1 MQPSSPRYAIY
12 FTPQS
17 SMPLARFG
25 ASVLGYDVSEGRDV
39 PHLALKGIFPTD
51 IAAATAAPRKYGF
64 HATLAAPF
72 YLGDGHAEADLLRAL
87 DAFSHKAAPAGL
99 GRLQVSLLGGFI
111 ALTPEM
117 APAVGD
123 LASTCVTFFDAFR
136 APPSPYDLARRDH
149 GHLTQRQRDNLARWG
164 YPYVFEDF
172 RFHMTLA
179 GSLGADERDR
189 FLAALAEAFMPVADQ
204 SCAVDAVSL
213 MRQADTHSRF
223 EVIARKDLKG

>member
-72 YLGDGHAEADLLRAL
+72 YLGDGHAEADLLR
-87 DAFSHKAAPAGL
+87 SAGCVFPQGGP
-99 GRLQVSLLGGFI
+99 GRAGTSASQL
-111 ALTPEM
+111 
-117 APAVGD
+117 VG
-123 LASTCVTFFDAFR
+123 
-136 APPSPYDLARRDH
+136 
-149 GHLTQRQRDNLARWG
+149 
-164 YPYVFEDF
+164 
-172 RFHMTLA
+172 RFH
-179 GSLGADERDR
+179 R
-189 FLAALAEAFMPVADQ
+189 
-204 SCAVDAVSL
+204 
-213 MRQADTHSRF
+213 TH
-223 EVIARKDLKG
+223 A